1 MASETGYE
9 RKRREILAAALDVLS
24 SRGFEGTTLEAV
36 ADALGY
42 TKQALYYYFK
52 SKEEL
57 LGSLV
62 LNSLRDAA
70 VQIEAIC
77 ATEASAGSRLKDLI
91 RVFLDDHFLRRG
103 YFSITHML
111 KGFNEK
117 MPEGP
122 DRAEVEA
129 LSARI
134 PQAIIGMIG
143 EGVEAGEFRREDP
156 KVLGGIV
163 FAMLSGVII
172 HLDMPALACSDCD
185 SLKSSLD
192 EIIVKGISL

>member
-1 MASETGYE
+1 MAGESGYE
-9 RKRREILAAALDVLS
+9 RKRREILEAALDILT

-62 LNSLRDAA
+62 LGSLREGAA
-70 VQIEAIC
+70 QVEAIC
-77 ATEASAGSRLKDLI
+77 AKEASAASRLKDLV
-91 RVFLDDHFLRRG
+91 RVFLDDHFLRHR

-111 KGFNEK
+111 KGFHEK

-122 DRAEVEA
+122 ERSEVEA

-143 EGVEAGEFRREDP
+143 EGVAAGEFRNEDP

-172 HLDMPALACSDCD
+172 HLDMPALACAGCD
-185 SLKSSLD
+185 SLKASLD